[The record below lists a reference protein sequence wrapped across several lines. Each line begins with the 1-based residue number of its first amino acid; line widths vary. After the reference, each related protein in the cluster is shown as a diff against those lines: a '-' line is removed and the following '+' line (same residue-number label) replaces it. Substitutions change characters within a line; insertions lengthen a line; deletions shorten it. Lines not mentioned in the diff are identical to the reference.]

1 MTYPDF
7 IAAFPRIE
15 VPFPEDV
22 VQTAAVKSDT
32 GLVAFFTFLKDME
45 LPAHSHG
52 AQWGTVVEGEI
63 EFTIGGV
70 TRTYRP
76 GDSYSI
82 PAGVEHGA
90 TIKAGTRVIDVFEE
104 ADRYVLKD

>member
-1 MTYPDF
+1 MQYPDF
-7 IAAFPRIE
+7 IAAFPRLD

-22 VQTAAVKSDT
+22 VQTAVIRSDA

-45 LPAHSHG
+45 LPLHSHG

-63 EFTIGGV
+63 ELTIGDQ
-70 TRTYRP
+70 TKTYRP

-82 PAGVEHGA
+82 PAGVEHGGQV
-90 TIKAGTRVIDVFEE
+90 KAGTRVIDVFEE
-104 ADRYVLKD
+104 PDRYPIKA